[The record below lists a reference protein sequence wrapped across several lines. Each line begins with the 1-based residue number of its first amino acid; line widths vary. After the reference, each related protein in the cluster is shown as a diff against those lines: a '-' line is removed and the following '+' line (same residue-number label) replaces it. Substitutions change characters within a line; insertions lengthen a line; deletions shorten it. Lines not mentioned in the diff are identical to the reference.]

1 MNQDKKKISLKS
13 LKQTFRLYSFVK
25 PYRIQFFTGMFFLLI
40 TSASALAFPKLL
52 GNLVQYGS
60 SAEMISKLNNT
71 IYMLIGVVLIQAVFT
86 FFRTQMFVNVTE
98 KTLASLREH
107 TFRHL
112 IKLPIS
118 FFQNRRVGELTSRI
132 SADISLLQE
141 TLTSTLA
148 SLLRQ
153 LIGITGGIVLL
164 MYISYQLTLFMLAIL
179 PLVVFSTVAFGR
191 FIRRYSKKVQQQ
203 VAESNVIVE
212 ETLQG
217 IHSVKSFA
225 NENHEI
231 NRYMEKITIA
241 AQTGIKS
248 GWYRGLFFSSML
260 TGTFGAMI
268 LVIWKGTTYMIN
280 GSMQSGDLFSFVLY
294 TGFIAGMMGGL
305 AEVYA
310 QVQRSVGATDNLLE
324 ILDEPVEIL
333 DDSDIIP
340 PELQLKGT
348 IQFSNVSFHYP
359 NREELH
365 VLRSLSFNI
374 MPDTKVA
381 LVGPSG
387 AGKSTIVNLLLRLYE
402 PVSGTITFG
411 GKHSTDFPLKTLR
424 QQIAVVPQDVF
435 LFGGTIAENIAYG
448 KQNATEAEV
457 YEAAQKANALEF
469 IDKFPEGFSTLVGER
484 GTQLSGGQRQR
495 IAIAR
500 AVLKNPKLLILDEAT
515 SALDS
520 ESERLVYDALEKLM
534 IGRTSIVI
542 AHRLATIRNADYILV
557 LNNGEIVEQGSH
569 NELVSNVNG
578 LYKMLTKLQF

>member
-340 PELQLKGT
+340 PELQLMGT

-448 KQNATEAEV
+448 KQNATQAEV